1 MTYLNSLIRI
11 GETEFDLL
19 CWKKSYSVN
28 QIFEQVSLL
37 LRSQLEESFFLFVF
51 WRHSIPRDQEKVAWM
66 VRVS

>member
-19 CWKKSYSVN
+19 CWIKSYSVN
-28 QIFEQVSLL
+28 QIFEQVGLL

-51 WRHSIPRDQEKVAWM
+51 WRHSISSTYTDTGFRGY
-66 VRVS
+66 RF